1 MTVLLGLMEC
11 DETCTLSG
19 LLHQVAV
26 KGNVSSWWAEQQAKL
41 ARWWEEQRAAIERQ
55 VAQWLEDLQRQL
67 EEAVQKQIEET
78 LNQLCGAAFIL
89 PGGLALAAWWLRQR
103 GHSG

>member
-1 MTVLLGLMEC
+1 MEC